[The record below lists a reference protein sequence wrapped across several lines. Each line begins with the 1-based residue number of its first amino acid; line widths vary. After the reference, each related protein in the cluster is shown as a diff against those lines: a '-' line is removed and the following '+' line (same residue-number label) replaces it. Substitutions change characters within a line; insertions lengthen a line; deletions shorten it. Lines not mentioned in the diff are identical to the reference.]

1 MANAQISDLVKDK
14 FKMKGNN
21 APGVYL
27 FKGAKIDTT
36 TVDLETLEKAH
47 SNGFDVVEPVKAKK
61 EDSTKK

>member
-1 MANAQISDLVKDK
+1 MANAQISELVKDK

-36 TVDLETLEKAH
+36 NVDLDTLEKAVEK
-47 SNGFDVVEPVKAKK
+47 GFDIVEPVKAKK
-61 EDSTKK
+61 EESAKK

>member
-1 MANAQISDLVKDK
+1 MANAQISELVKDK

-36 TVDLETLEKAH
+36 TVDLDTLEKAVEK
-47 SNGFDVVEPVKAKK
+47 GFDVVESVKAKK
-61 EDSTKK
+61 EESAKK